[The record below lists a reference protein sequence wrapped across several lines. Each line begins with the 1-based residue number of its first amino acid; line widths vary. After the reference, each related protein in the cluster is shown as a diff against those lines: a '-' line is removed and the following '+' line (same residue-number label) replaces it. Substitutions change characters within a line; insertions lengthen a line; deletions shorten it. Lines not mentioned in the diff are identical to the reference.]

1 MIFSTKMI
9 LITLTRAY
17 SMANY
22 ILKNKMWSDQKM
34 NRLVKEIKDN
44 AKADRD
50 AAQQLFE
57 DCKTAMQD
65 LGQNRVN
72 FDDNGNPNV
81 DAFTK
86 IIAASTNA
94 LGQMGVANEK
104 LLKLAQTMQKYQLKE
119 MDLEGK
125 AGPAQQELKGSFFSN
140 LNAMLNKDKNASE
153 D

>member
-1 MIFSTKMI
+1 
-9 LITLTRAY
+9 
-17 SMANY
+17 MANY
-22 ILKNKMWSDQKM
+22 ILKNKMWSDTKM

-57 DCKTAMQD
+57 DCKEAMVD
-65 LGQNRVN
+65 LGQARVN

-125 AGPAQQELKGSFFSN
+125 NGSAQQELKGSVFSN
-140 LNAMLNKDKNASE
+140 LNAILNKDTDAQEN
-153 D
+153 

>member
-1 MIFSTKMI
+1 
-9 LITLTRAY
+9 
-17 SMANY
+17 
-22 ILKNKMWSDQKM
+22 M

-65 LGQNRVN
+65 LAGNRVV
-72 FDDNGNPNV
+72 FDDSGNPNV

-125 AGPAQQELKGSFFSN
+125 GGAAQQELKGSVFSN
-140 LNAMLNKDKNASE
+140 LNAMLNKDKNAQE

>member
-1 MIFSTKMI
+1 
-9 LITLTRAY
+9 
-17 SMANY
+17 MANY
-22 ILKNKMWSDQKM
+22 ILKNKMWSDTKM

-44 AKADRD
+44 AKSDCD

-57 DCKTAMQD
+57 DCKIAMQD
-65 LGQNRVN
+65 LANNRVV

-125 AGPAQQELKGSFFSN
+125 SGSAQQELKGSVFSN
-140 LNAMLNKDKNASE
+140 LNAMLSKDKNAQE

>member
-1 MIFSTKMI
+1 
-9 LITLTRAY
+9 
-17 SMANY
+17 MANY

-34 NRLVKEIKDN
+34 NRLVKEIKEN
-44 AKADRD
+44 AKSDRD
-50 AAQQLFE
+50 AAHQLFE

-65 LGQNRVN
+65 LAGNRVV
-72 FDDNGNPNV
+72 FDDNGTPNV

-140 LNAMLNKDKNASE
+140 LNAMLSKDKDAQEN
-153 D
+153 

>member
-1 MIFSTKMI
+1 
-9 LITLTRAY
+9 
-17 SMANY
+17 MANY
-22 ILKNKMWSDQKM
+22 ILKNKMWSDSKM

-65 LGQNRVN
+65 LAGNRVV
-72 FDDNGNPNV
+72 FDDSGNPNV

-125 AGPAQQELKGSFFSN
+125 GGTAQQELKGSVFSN
-140 LNAMLNKDKNASE
+140 LNAMLNKDKNAQE

>member
-1 MIFSTKMI
+1 
-9 LITLTRAY
+9 
-17 SMANY
+17 MANY

-44 AKADRD
+44 AKSDRD

-65 LGQNRVN
+65 LGEHRVT
-72 FDDNGNPNV
+72 FDDNGIPSV

-94 LGQMGVANEK
+94 LGQMGIANEK

-140 LNAMLNKDKNASE
+140 LNAMLNKEKDA
-153 D
+153 

>member
-1 MIFSTKMI
+1 
-9 LITLTRAY
+9 
-17 SMANY
+17 
-22 ILKNKMWSDQKM
+22 MWSDQKM

-44 AKADRD
+44 AKSDRD
-50 AAQQLFE
+50 AAQALFE
-57 DCKTAMQD
+57 ECRTAMQD
-65 LGQNRVN
+65 LGQARVN

-125 AGPAQQELKGSFFSN
+125 GGAAQQELKGSVFSN
-140 LNAMLNKDKNASE
+140 LNAMLNKDKNAQE

>member
-1 MIFSTKMI
+1 
-9 LITLTRAY
+9 
-17 SMANY
+17 
-22 ILKNKMWSDQKM
+22 MWSDTKM

-50 AAQQLFE
+50 AALQLFE
-57 DCKTAMQD
+57 NCKTAMED
-65 LGQNRVN
+65 LAGNRVV

-81 DAFTK
+81 DAFAK

-125 AGPAQQELKGSFFSN
+125 SGSSQELKGSVFSN
-140 LNAMLNKDKNASE
+140 LNAMLSKDKNAQE

>member
-1 MIFSTKMI
+1 
-9 LITLTRAY
+9 
-17 SMANY
+17 
-22 ILKNKMWSDQKM
+22 MWSDSKM

-50 AAQQLFE
+50 AAHQLFE
-57 DCKTAMQD
+57 DCKAAMTD
-65 LGQNRVN
+65 LGQARVN

-86 IIAASTNA
+86 IISASTNA
-94 LGQMGVANEK
+94 LGQMGIANEK

-140 LNAMLNKDKNASE
+140 LNAMLNKDKDAQE

>member
-1 MIFSTKMI
+1 
-9 LITLTRAY
+9 
-17 SMANY
+17 MANY

-34 NRLVKEIKDN
+34 NRLVKEIKEN

-50 AAQQLFE
+50 AAHQLFE

-65 LGQNRVN
+65 LAGNRVV

-125 AGPAQQELKGSFFSN
+125 AGPAQQELKGSVFSN
-140 LNAMLNKDKNASE
+140 LNAMLSKDKNAQE

>member
-1 MIFSTKMI
+1 
-9 LITLTRAY
+9 
-17 SMANY
+17 
-22 ILKNKMWSDQKM
+22 M

-44 AKADRD
+44 AKSDRD

-57 DCKTAMQD
+57 DCKAAMQD
-65 LGQNRVN
+65 LGEHRVT
-72 FDDNGNPNV
+72 FDDNGIPSV

-140 LNAMLNKDKNASE
+140 LNAMLNKEKDA
-153 D
+153 

>member
-1 MIFSTKMI
+1 
-9 LITLTRAY
+9 
-17 SMANY
+17 
-22 ILKNKMWSDQKM
+22 MWSDAKM
-34 NRLVKEIKDN
+34 NRLVKEIKEN
-44 AKADRD
+44 AKSDRQ
-50 AAQQLFE
+50 AAIELFQ
-57 DCKTAMQD
+57 DCKSAMQD
-65 LGQNRVN
+65 LAGNRVS

-140 LNAMLNKDKNASE
+140 LNAMLGKDKDAQK

>member
-1 MIFSTKMI
+1 
-9 LITLTRAY
+9 
-17 SMANY
+17 MANY

-44 AKADRD
+44 AKADRES
-50 AAQQLFE
+50 AQQLFQ
-57 DCKTAMQD
+57 DCKEAMQD
-65 LGQNRVN
+65 LGQSRVN

-94 LGQMGVANEK
+94 LGQMGIANEK

-125 AGPAQQELKGSFFSN
+125 AGPAQQDLKGSVFSN
-140 LNAMLNKDKNASE
+140 LNAMLSKDKDAQE

>member
-1 MIFSTKMI
+1 
-9 LITLTRAY
+9 
-17 SMANY
+17 MANY

-34 NRLVKEIKDN
+34 NRLVKEIKNN
-44 AKADRD
+44 ANADRE

-57 DCKTAMQD
+57 ECRTAMQD
-65 LGQNRVN
+65 LGDHRVS
-72 FDDNGNPNV
+72 FDDNGNPTV

-140 LNAMLNKDKNASE
+140 LNAMLNKDTDASQA
-153 D
+153 

>member
-1 MIFSTKMI
+1 
-9 LITLTRAY
+9 
-17 SMANY
+17 MANY

-34 NRLVKEIKDN
+34 NRLVKEIKEN
-44 AKADRD
+44 ANSDRES
-50 AAQQLFE
+50 AQQLFE
-57 DCKTAMQD
+57 DCKTAMQE
-65 LGQNRVN
+65 LAGNRVV
-72 FDDNGNPNV
+72 FDDNGTPNV

-94 LGQMGVANEK
+94 LGQMGIANEK

-140 LNAMLNKDKNASE
+140 LNAMLSKDKDA
-153 D
+153 

>member
-1 MIFSTKMI
+1 
-9 LITLTRAY
+9 
-17 SMANY
+17 MANY

-34 NRLVKEIKDN
+34 NRLVKEIKTN
-44 AKADRD
+44 ANADRE
-50 AAQQLFE
+50 AAQKLFE
-57 DCKTAMQD
+57 DCKEAMTD
-65 LGQNRVN
+65 LGQSRVT

-81 DAFTK
+81 DAFSK

-125 AGPAQQELKGSFFSN
+125 GGPAQQELKGSFFSN
-140 LNAMLNKDKNASE
+140 LNAMLGKDKDA
-153 D
+153 

>member
-1 MIFSTKMI
+1 
-9 LITLTRAY
+9 
-17 SMANY
+17 MANY
-22 ILKNKMWSDQKM
+22 ILKNKMWSDTKM

-44 AKADRD
+44 AKSDRD

-57 DCKTAMQD
+57 DCKIAMQD
-65 LGQNRVN
+65 LANNRVV

-125 AGPAQQELKGSFFSN
+125 SGSAQQELKGSVFSN
-140 LNAMLNKDKNASE
+140 LNAMLSKDKNAQE

>member
-1 MIFSTKMI
+1 
-9 LITLTRAY
+9 
-17 SMANY
+17 MANY

-34 NRLVKEIKDN
+34 NRLVKEIKEN
-44 AKADRD
+44 AKADRES
-50 AAQQLFE
+50 AQQLFE
-57 DCKTAMQD
+57 DCKEAMQD
-65 LGQNRVN
+65 LAGNRVT
-72 FDDNGNPNV
+72 FDTNGNPNV

-94 LGQMGVANEK
+94 LSQMGVANEK

-140 LNAMLNKDKNASE
+140 LNAMLTKDKNASE

>member
-1 MIFSTKMI
+1 
-9 LITLTRAY
+9 
-17 SMANY
+17 MASY
-22 ILKNKMWSDQKM
+22 VLKNKMWSDQKM

-44 AKADRD
+44 AQSDRES
-50 AAQQLFE
+50 AQHLFE

-65 LGQNRVN
+65 LAGNRVN

-94 LGQMGVANEK
+94 LGQMGIANEK

-125 AGPAQQELKGSFFSN
+125 SGPAQQELKGSFFSN
-140 LNAMLNKDKNASE
+140 LNAMLSKDTNDQKE
-153 D
+153 

>member
-1 MIFSTKMI
+1 
-9 LITLTRAY
+9 
-17 SMANY
+17 
-22 ILKNKMWSDQKM
+22 M

-44 AKADRD
+44 AKSDRD

-57 DCKTAMQD
+57 DCKDAMQD
-65 LGQNRVN
+65 LGQARVN

-94 LGQMGVANEK
+94 LGQMGTANEK

-125 AGPAQQELKGSFFSN
+125 AGPSQQELNGSLFSN
-140 LNAMLNKDKNASE
+140 LNAMLNKDKDA
-153 D
+153 

>member
-1 MIFSTKMI
+1 
-9 LITLTRAY
+9 
-17 SMANY
+17 
-22 ILKNKMWSDQKM
+22 M
-34 NRLVKEIKDN
+34 NRLVKEIKEN

-57 DCKTAMQD
+57 DCKGAMQD
-65 LGQNRVN
+65 LGQSRVN
-72 FDDNGNPNV
+72 FDEQGNPNV

-125 AGPAQQELKGSFFSN
+125 AGPAQQEVKGSLFSN
-140 LNAMLNKDKNASE
+140 LNAMLSKDKNAQE

>member
-1 MIFSTKMI
+1 
-9 LITLTRAY
+9 
-17 SMANY
+17 MANY
-22 ILKNKMWSDQKM
+22 ILKTKMWSDTKM
-34 NRLVKEIKDN
+34 SRLVKEIKDN

-50 AAQQLFE
+50 SAQQLFE

-65 LGQNRVN
+65 LAGNRVV

-125 AGPAQQELKGSFFSN
+125 SSAAQQELKGSVFSN
-140 LNAMLNKDKNASE
+140 LNAMLSKDTNAE
-153 D
+153 KD

>member
-1 MIFSTKMI
+1 
-9 LITLTRAY
+9 
-17 SMANY
+17 MANY

-34 NRLVKEIKDN
+34 NRLVKEIKEN
-44 AKADRD
+44 AKSDRES
-50 AAQQLFE
+50 AQQLFQ
-57 DCKTAMQD
+57 DCKDAMQD
-65 LGQNRVN
+65 LGQARVN

-94 LGQMGVANEK
+94 LGQMGIANEK

-125 AGPAQQELKGSFFSN
+125 AGPAQQELKGSVFSN
-140 LNAMLNKDKNASE
+140 LNAMLNKDKNAQE